1 VDAIANFPEGF
12 MGGLVSQDLVSQDL
26 VPTAGLPSLRQLRLE
41 TLGWVLPSSASG
53 ARLHELMQYASCL
66 QYQRAGIRCETLF
79 IVYFDR
85 RYIGQIEHDTI
96 TVQ

>member
-12 MGGLVSQDLVSQDL
+12 MGGLVSQDP
-26 VPTAGLPSLRQLRLE
+26 VPAASHPSLRQLRLE

-53 ARLHELMQYASCL
+53 ARLHKLIQYASYS
-66 QYQRAGIRCETLF
+66 QYQWAGIRCETLF
-79 IVYFDR
+79 IVCFDL
-85 RYIGQIEHDTI
+85 RYIGQIELDTI